1 MYLITNNFDGKVID
15 EANYQVYSKDNT
27 ISITVPKSTV
37 NLIKKYVIIA
47 GTLYDLTY
55 KEKCIYES
63 ILLTIRNFYFK
74 GIDTRII
81 KLDEKFFL
89 RVEGANGINKRNAKI
104 ALDGLIKKEILR
116 LIYTPNQKLYRDRL
130 ELTAEYTPDNVIKHD
145 VDCIVIKL

>member
-15 EANYQVYSKDNT
+15 EANYQVYGKDNT
-27 ISITVPKSTV
+27 ISITVSKSTV
-37 NLIKKYVIIA
+37 NLIKKYVIIV

-55 KEKCIYES
+55 KEKCVYES

-89 RVEGANGINKRNAKI
+89 RVEGANGINKRNTKI

-145 VDCIVIKL
+145 VDCIVVKL